1 MQFSAIKLKA
11 TATAVPSLKA
21 TAIVVRAGGTIATLK
36 LMAQAAV
43 VAMNAA
49 VNAPVMA
56 MGIQAQLMKATVI
69 TGWFIKFIEAADT
82 AAFTDAKVYRLQ
94 RALEELADIADEAVF
109 TLGKGLSDSSALTD
123 AHIKSVLKA
132 ITDEVGFTDSLVVAL
147 DRRTE
152 DVFYISDPIGK
163 EFRTSRADTFSWG
176 EGPAIDE
183 YAIDY
188 FLEDY
193 TWTGRPHIEFIKGVT
208 DVAGNFTD
216 SHYKVFTKGVD
227 EPIALSETF
236 VRNLSRDLS
245 ESIRVTDDLDGNA
258 MTDDEQVMEFRK
270 AVTDLTAIGD
280 TVFILMS
287 WVRTPT
293 DETAITDAKAINFG
307 KAVDEPVGVSDP
319 ATLSVAKVL
328 ADAYAVTDAAAK
340 STAKSFSDA
349 YAATDAATKSVNKAI
364 EDVGALTDAAYNNM
378 AKTLADSAGITEQ
391 PVFSLSKPLADSGAA
406 TDSVGKTIA
415 PAKTDSASLT
425 DAGAVRMQSYC
436 DITYFAEDYVG
447 VLFTF

>member
-11 TATAVPSLKA
+11 TATAVHGLKA
-21 TAIVVRAGGTIATLK
+21 TAIVVRAGGTVATLK
-36 LMAQAAV
+36 FMAQAAV
-43 VAMNAA
+43 VALNAA

-56 MGIQAQLMKATVI
+56 LGVQAQLMKATVI
-69 TGWFIKFIEAADT
+69 TGWFIKFIETLDT
-82 AAFTDAKVYRLQ
+82 TALTDTKVYRLQ
-94 RALEELADIADEAVF
+94 RALEELASVADEAVF
-109 TLGKGLSDSSALTD
+109 TLGKGLADGSSLTD

-132 ITDEVGFTDSLVVAL
+132 LTDEVGFSDSLVVAL
-147 DRRTE
+147 DRHTE
-152 DVFYISDPIGK
+152 DVLFVSDPIGK
-163 EFRTSRADTFSWG
+163 AFSTSRADTFSWG

-193 TWTGRPHIEFIKGVT
+193 TWTGRPHIEFIKGVS

-236 VRNLSRDLS
+236 VRNISRSLS
-245 ESIRVTDDLDGNA
+245 ESIGVTDDMDGVA
-258 MTDDEQVMEFRK
+258 TAEDDQVMEFRK
-270 AVTDLTAIGD
+270 AVTDAFTIGD

-307 KAVDEPVGVSDP
+307 KGVSETPVATDA

-378 AKTLADSAGITEQ
+378 AKILADSAGITEQ

-425 DAGAVRMQSYC
+425 DAGAVRMQGYC

>member
-56 MGIQAQLMKATVI
+56 LGVQAQLMKAAVI
-69 TGWFIKFIEAADT
+69 TGWFIKFIEAADA

-163 EFRTSRADTFSWG
+163 EFRTSRSDTFYWG

-216 SHYKVFTKGVD
+216 SHYKIFTKGVV

-236 VRNLSRDLS
+236 VRRLSRSLS

-270 AVTDLTAIGD
+270 AVTDLTTIGD

-307 KAVDEPVGVSDP
+307 KAVSEAP
-319 ATLSVAKVL
+319 AATDAAILSVAKVL

-364 EDVGALTDAAYNNM
+364 TDVGALTDAAYNNM

-425 DAGAVRMQSYC
+425 DAGAVRMQGYC

-447 VLFTF
+447 VTFTF